1 MAGLAEQPLY
11 NPVGNSWKHLLSSSI
26 GVWSTAV
33 QLLLILLLT
42 AK

>member
-11 NPVGNSWKHLLSSSI
+11 NPVGNAWKHLLSSSI

-33 QLLLILLLT
+33 QLLLILLLM